1 MAAPALLSAP
11 PPLPPMEEDGLTS
24 HVAPSPTTPP
34 PPSKRGFLRGRPP
47 IRVTS
52 EFDSERQLFSHR
64 ISCRV
69 LNGLAKLRF
78 RVHHGAA
85 GGAPTPEVALMGRN
99 FSAVVDTASRG
110 AVLRG
115 TADLAGS
122 LHLSAAHNTKNYQ
135 NGEQSYIHIGCSTH
149 CLSISCDHEYDDS
162 TVSCIHMDRYFQLK
176 YNSRKLVL
184 NLLASRI
191 HGPCTTGLYIWFRS
205 QSSFHLASPESGIH
219 ICQRLH
225 DNLFDQP
232 MRLERVNS
240 QEIPEGQGEVA
251 VTTSLGDSPCKIEL
265 SSLVPPDGLPRATFL
280 FPNGEVSVKE
290 KKLDEGEKI
299 LSVNGIVKS
308 HVLNGVCTALYN
320 DNMMNIKYR
329 YKDDELSFIPS
340 LTLPS
345 NSLSFAFKR
354 QLTPSDKFSYRYH
367 FDTNY
372 WSAVYK
378 QKASKHVKWKAGY
391 GSDERLG
398 WASVWVGDAGGKT
411 KEAPLKT
418 KVQLM
423 IKVPQNNIHNST
435 VVFRVKKRWD
445 F

>member
-11 PPLPPMEEDGLTS
+11 PPPPPMEEDGLTS
-24 HVAPSPTTPP
+24 HVAPSPNPPP
-34 PPSKRGFLRGRPP
+34 PPSKSGFLRGRPP
-47 IRVTS
+47 IGVTS

-69 LNGLAKLRF
+69 LNGLAKLRL

-99 FSAVVDTASRG
+99 FSAVVDAASRG

-162 TVSCIHMDRYFQLK
+162 TVSCIRMDRYFQLK
-176 YNSRKLVL
+176 YNSRK
-184 NLLASRI
+184 
-191 HGPCTTGLYIWFRS
+191 
-205 QSSFHLASPESGIH
+205 
-219 ICQRLH
+219 
-225 DNLFDQP
+225 
-232 MRLERVNS
+232 
-240 QEIPEGQGEVA
+240 EGQGEVA
-251 VTTSLGDSPCKIEL
+251 VTTNLGDSPCKIEL

-423 IKVPQNNIHNST
+423 IKVPQNNIQNST
-435 VVFRVKKRWD
+435 LVFRVKKRWD

>member
-11 PPLPPMEEDGLTS
+11 PPPPPMEEDGLTS
-24 HVAPSPTTPP
+24 HVAPTPTP

-69 LNGLAKLRF
+69 LNGLAKLRL

-122 LHLSAAHNTKNYQ
+122 LHLSAAHNTK
-135 NGEQSYIHIGCSTH
+135 
-149 CLSISCDHEYDDS
+149 
-162 TVSCIHMDRYFQLK
+162 
-176 YNSRKLVL
+176 LVL

-191 HGPCTTGLYIWFRS
+191 HGPCTTGLYVWFRS

-251 VTTSLGDSPCKIEL
+251 VTTNLGDSPCEIEL

-308 HVLNGVCTALYN
+308 HILNGVCTALYN

-423 IKVPQNNIHNST
+423 IKVPQNNIRNST

>member
-1 MAAPALLSAP
+1 M
-11 PPLPPMEEDGLTS
+11 
-24 HVAPSPTTPP
+24 
-34 PPSKRGFLRGRPP
+34 
-47 IRVTS
+47 
-52 EFDSERQLFSHR
+52 
-64 ISCRV
+64 
-69 LNGLAKLRF
+69 
-78 RVHHGAA
+78 
-85 GGAPTPEVALMGRN
+85 
-99 FSAVVDTASRG
+99 
-110 AVLRG
+110 
-115 TADLAGS
+115 
-122 LHLSAAHNTKNYQ
+122 
-135 NGEQSYIHIGCSTH
+135 
-149 CLSISCDHEYDDS
+149 
-162 TVSCIHMDRYFQLK
+162 
-176 YNSRKLVL
+176 
-184 NLLASRI
+184 
-191 HGPCTTGLYIWFRS
+191 
-205 QSSFHLASPESGIH
+205 
-219 ICQRLH
+219 
-225 DNLFDQP
+225 
-232 MRLERVNS
+232 
-240 QEIPEGQGEVA
+240 EGQGEVA

>member
-11 PPLPPMEEDGLTS
+11 QPMDGDGDGVAP
-24 HVAPSPTTPP
+24 HAAPSPTQPP
-34 PPSKRGFLRGRPP
+34 PERGFLSRRPP
-47 IRVTS
+47 VRVTS
-52 EFDSERQLFSHR
+52 EFDSERKLFSHR

-69 LNGLAKLRF
+69 LDGLAKLRL
-78 RVHHGAA
+78 RVHQGAA
-85 GGAPTPEVALMGRN
+85 GGVGPGPEVALVARN
-99 FSAVVDTASRG
+99 FSVVVDTASRG

-115 TADLAGS
+115 AADLAGS
-122 LHLSAAHNTKNYQ
+122 LRLRASHNTK
-135 NGEQSYIHIGCSTH
+135 E
-149 CLSISCDHEYDDS
+149 
-162 TVSCIHMDRYFQLK
+162 
-176 YNSRKLVL
+176 
-184 NLLASRI
+184 
-191 HGPCTTGLYIWFRS
+191 GL
-205 QSSFHLASPESGIH
+205 
-219 ICQRLH
+219 
-225 DNLFDQP
+225 
-232 MRLERVNS
+232 
-240 QEIPEGQGEVA
+240 GEVA
-251 VTTSLGDSPCKIEL
+251 VTTNLGDSPCKMEI
-265 SSLVPPDGLPRATFL
+265 SSLVPPDGLPRATFV

-320 DNMMNIKYR
+320 DNAMNIKYR

-340 LTLPS
+340 LSLPS

-391 GSDERLG
+391 ESDERLG
-398 WASVWVGDAGGKT
+398 WASLWVGDAGGKT
-411 KEAPLKT
+411 KETPLKS
-418 KVQLM
+418 KIQLM
-423 IKVPQNNIHNST
+423 LKVPQDNIQNSI

>member
-11 PPLPPMEEDGLTS
+11 PPPPPMEEDGLTS
-24 HVAPSPTTPP
+24 HVAPTPTP

-69 LNGLAKLRF
+69 LNGLAKLRL

-122 LHLSAAHNTKNYQ
+122 LHLSAAHNTK
-135 NGEQSYIHIGCSTH
+135 
-149 CLSISCDHEYDDS
+149 
-162 TVSCIHMDRYFQLK
+162 
-176 YNSRKLVL
+176 LVL

-191 HGPCTTGLYIWFRS
+191 HGPCTTGLYVWFRS

-251 VTTSLGDSPCKIEL
+251 VTTNLGDSPCKIEL

-308 HVLNGVCTALYN
+308 HILNGVCTALYN

-423 IKVPQNNIHNST
+423 IKVPQNNIRNST

>member
-122 LHLSAAHNTKNYQ
+122 LHLSAAHNTK
-135 NGEQSYIHIGCSTH
+135 
-149 CLSISCDHEYDDS
+149 
-162 TVSCIHMDRYFQLK
+162 
-176 YNSRKLVL
+176 
-184 NLLASRI
+184 
-191 HGPCTTGLYIWFRS
+191 
-205 QSSFHLASPESGIH
+205 
-219 ICQRLH
+219 
-225 DNLFDQP
+225 
-232 MRLERVNS
+232 
-240 QEIPEGQGEVA
+240 EGQGEVA